1 MTPGRRRHARAGR
14 RPRAGVRACATSCAL
29 GALLL
34 GGGLARALPPPEGG
48 PPVPS
53 PPSAPPERAA
63 PLEPPVAVTVGGTCP
78 NAEAISAAI
87 ASIVPAKDLDRLAS
101 SAKAEVSDLG
111 DTYRVSVTGKGPGQ
125 GISRLRVYRDLA
137 HDCDHRARF
146 AAVFIVLTL
155 MPPDVLLDAL
165 PPPPAP
171 PPAPPPPPPPP
182 PPVVLPPPPAA
193 PRRVRLELSFLAD
206 VAPRSGA
213 PLALALGGE
222 LRVAPGPKRLGPVGA
237 VGIAVGSIDFGS
249 VSATELR
256 LPFDLGLRLPL
267 LARAALDLV
276 ADVGV
281 AGAIFRDTGRDTPDP
296 QSGTRL
302 DLGARAGLVMH
313 AGRSSD
319 RLLGIAGVHVEAF
332 PRPYDVT
339 LTPQGTIGHTPAFWI
354 GGTLGLAV
362 QP

>member
-1 MTPGRRRHARAGR
+1 MTQ
-14 RPRAGVRACATSCAL
+14 RPPRSPRLGLASLAVIGTL
-29 GALLL
+29 GAAGTLLL
-34 GGGLARALPPPEGG
+34 SAGSAQALPPPEGAQ
-48 PPVPS
+48 PVPA
-53 PPSAPPERAA
+53 PPPERAA
-63 PLEPPVAVTVGGTCP
+63 PLEPPVAITVGGTCP

-87 ASIVPAKDLDRLAS
+87 ASIVPAKDLDRFAAS
-101 SAKAEVSDLG
+101 AEAEVSDLG
-111 DTYRVSVTGKGPGQ
+111 DTYRVSVTAKGQGP

-165 PPPPAP
+165 PPPP
-171 PPAPPPPPPPP
+171 PAPPPPPPPP
-182 PPVVLPPPPAA
+182 PHPTVVLTPPPA

-206 VAPRSGA
+206 FAPRSGS
-213 PLALALGGE
+213 PLAVALGGE

-237 VGIAVGSIDFGS
+237 VGIAAGSIDFGG

-267 LARAALDLV
+267 VTRAAVDLI

-281 AGAIFRDTGRDTPDP
+281 AGAIFRDTGKNTPDP
-296 QSGTRL
+296 QAGTRL
-302 DLGARAGLVMH
+302 DLGARAGLVVH
-313 AGRSSD
+313 VGRLSD
-319 RLLGIAGVHVEAF
+319 RLLGIAGIHAEAF

-339 LTPQGTIGHTPAFWI
+339 LTPQGTVGHTPAFWV
-354 GGTLGLAV
+354 GATLGLAV